1 VPQQDNIDKSYEW
14 KAVTLLG
21 LGFGLVG
28 LDRWLITPLFPSV
41 MEDLG
46 LTYQHLG
53 TTVGVFGLSWGV
65 FSIIMGNVSDRVGRR
80 KVLIPAMIAFS
91 LLSAMS
97 GFSGGFA
104 SLIIIRTLMGVAE
117 GSFCPTSIAATGEAS
132 HPKRR
137 GFNQGLQQSLF
148 ALFGFG
154 FAPIIAT
161 QLLEVVPSWRWVFV
175 ISAFPGLILAVFMYR
190 IIREPKRP
198 ATTPRPVEKA
208 RPAESPR
215 WRDLLCNRNVL
226 VAMLSLLC
234 AMSGVFVMGAM
245 IPNYLVD
252 FLKLT
257 GPQMGFVMSA
267 IGFGGFLGEFG
278 VPGIS
283 DLIGRK
289 PTAFLAFVGASIFLI
304 LFAQA
309 DINPW
314 VLFALLFVSAFF
326 CLGLLALFTGP
337 VATEAVPAVLI
348 ASAIGM
354 VSGVGEIFGGG
365 VAPFVAGFVADRY
378 GIQYTLYLAL
388 GGLMAGILVSLFLR
402 ETAPRKVGATVAT
415 RSVDEAGEAVP
426 DRL

>member
-1 VPQQDNIDKSYEW
+1 VSQPENFDKSYEW

-28 LDRWLITPLFPSV
+28 LDRWLITPLFPA
-41 MEDLG
+41 MMADLG

-53 TTVGVFGLSWGV
+53 TIVGVLGLSWGF
-65 FSIIMGNVSDRVGRR
+65 FSIVMGNVSDRIGRR
-80 KVLIPAMIAFS
+80 KVLIPALIVFS
-91 LLSAMS
+91 LLSAVS
-97 GFSGGFA
+97 GFTGGFA
-104 SLIIIRTLMGVAE
+104 SLLIIRTLMGVAE
-117 GSFCPTSIAATGEAS
+117 GSFCPTSVAATGEAS
-132 HPKRR
+132 HPRRR

-175 ISAFPGLILAVFMYR
+175 ISAVPGLILAIFMYR
-190 IIREPKRP
+190 VIREPRRP
-198 ATTPRPVEKA
+198 VATRPVEKTH
-208 RPAESPR
+208 PAESPR
-215 WRDLLCNRNVL
+215 WRDLLRNRNVL

-289 PTAFLAFVGASIFLI
+289 IAAFLAFVGAAVFLI

-309 DINPW
+309 GPNPW
-314 VLFALLFVSAFF
+314 LLFILLFVSAFF

-354 VSGVGEIFGGG
+354 VSGAGEIFGGG
-365 VAPFVAGFVADRY
+365 VAPFVAGFVADQY

-388 GGLMAGILVSLFLR
+388 GGLLAGVVVSLFLR
-402 ETAPRKVGATVAT
+402 ETAPRKVAAPVA
-415 RSVDEAGEAVP
+415 A
-426 DRL
+426 

>member
-1 VPQQDNIDKSYEW
+1 MSQSDSFDRTYEW
-14 KAVTLLG
+14 KAVTVLG

-28 LDRWLITPLFPSV
+28 LDRWLITPLFPSM
-41 MEDLG
+41 MEDLD

-53 TTVGVFGLSWGV
+53 TIVGVLGLSWGV
-65 FSIIMGNVSDRVGRR
+65 FSIIMGNVSDRIGRR
-80 KVLIPAMIAFS
+80 KVLIPALIIFS
-91 LLSAMS
+91 VLSAIS
-97 GFSGGFA
+97 GFA
-104 SLIIIRTLMGVAE
+104 SGFAGLLAIRLLMGVAE
-117 GSFCPTSIAATGEAS
+117 GSFCPTSVAATGEAS
-132 HPKRR
+132 HPRRR

-175 ISAFPGLILAVFMYR
+175 VSAIPGLILAVFMYR
-190 IIREPKRP
+190 IIREPKYRAAAP
-198 ATTPRPVEKA
+198 APKPVDRVPVA
-208 RPAESPR
+208 APR
-215 WRDLLCNRNVL
+215 WRDLLRNRNVV

-245 IPNYLVD
+245 IPSYLVD

-257 GPQMGFVMSA
+257 VPQMGFVMSA
-267 IGFGGFLGEFG
+267 IGFGGFLGEFA
-278 VPGIS
+278 VPGAS
-283 DLIGRK
+283 DLIGRRLA
-289 PTAFLAFVGASIFLI
+289 AFLAFVGASVFLI

-309 DINPW
+309 GANPW
-314 VLFALLFVSAFF
+314 LLFILLFASAFF

-354 VSGVGEIFGGG
+354 VSGAGEIFGGG
-365 VAPFVAGFVADRY
+365 IAPFLAGFVADQY

-388 GGLMAGILVSLFLR
+388 GGLLAGVVVSLFLR
-402 ETAPRKVGATVAT
+402 ETAPRKVSAAVAT
-415 RSVDEAGEAVP
+415 A
-426 DRL
+426 

>member
-1 VPQQDNIDKSYEW
+1 MSQPDNFDKSYEW

-28 LDRWLITPLFPSV
+28 LDRWLITPLFPAM

-53 TTVGVFGLSWGV
+53 TIVGVLGLSWGA
-65 FSIIMGNVSDRVGRR
+65 FSIIMGNVSDRIGRR
-80 KVLIPAMIAFS
+80 KVLIPALIVFS
-91 LLSAMS
+91 LLSAVS
-97 GFSGGFA
+97 GFTGGFA
-104 SLIIIRTLMGVAE
+104 SLLIIRTLMGVAE
-117 GSFCPTSIAATGEAS
+117 GSFCPTSVAATGEAS
-132 HPKRR
+132 HPRRR

-175 ISAFPGLILAVFMYR
+175 ISAVPGLILAIFMYS
-190 IIREPKRP
+190 IIREPKR
-198 ATTPRPVEKA
+198 AAAAPRPVAEKA
-208 RPAESPR
+208 TPAQSPR
-215 WRDLLCNRNVL
+215 WRDLLRNRNVL

-289 PTAFLAFVGASIFLI
+289 IAAFLAFVGAAVFLI

-309 DINPW
+309 GPNPW
-314 VLFALLFVSAFF
+314 LLFALLFVSAFF

-354 VSGVGEIFGGG
+354 VSGAGEIFGGG
-365 VAPFVAGFVADRY
+365 VAPFVAGFVADQY

-388 GGLMAGILVSLFLR
+388 GGLLAGVVVSLFLR
-402 ETAPRKVGATVAT
+402 ETAPRKVAAAVA
-415 RSVDEAGEAVP
+415 A
-426 DRL
+426 

>member
-1 VPQQDNIDKSYEW
+1 MSQSESFDKSYEW
-14 KAVTLLG
+14 KAVTVLG

-28 LDRWLITPLFPSV
+28 LDRWLITPLFPSM
-41 MEDLG
+41 MEDLN

-53 TTVGVFGLSWGV
+53 TIVGVLGLSWGV
-65 FSIIMGNVSDRVGRR
+65 FSIIMGNVSDRIGRR
-80 KVLIPAMIAFS
+80 KVLIPALIVFS
-91 LLSAMS
+91 LLSAVS
-97 GFSGGFA
+97 GFTSGFA
-104 SLIIIRTLMGVAE
+104 GLLAIRLLMGVAE
-117 GSFCPTSIAATGEAS
+117 GSFCPTSVAATGEAS
-132 HPKRR
+132 HPRRR

-175 ISAFPGLILAVFMYR
+175 ISAIPGLILAIFMYR
-190 IIREPKRP
+190 IVREPNHKAAPQRQPERLPVP
-198 ATTPRPVEKA
+198 A
-208 RPAESPR
+208 PR
-215 WRDLLCNRNVL
+215 WRDLLRNRNVL

-245 IPNYLVD
+245 IPSYLVD
-252 FLKLT
+252 FLKLSV
-257 GPQMGFVMSA
+257 PQMGFIMSA
-267 IGFGGFLGEFG
+267 IGFGGFLGEFA

-289 PTAFLAFVGASIFLI
+289 LAAFLAFVGASVFLI
-304 LFAQA
+304 LFAQGGA
-309 DINPW
+309 NPW
-314 VLFALLFVSAFF
+314 LLFILLFASAFF

-354 VSGVGEIFGGG
+354 VSGAGEIFGGG
-365 VAPFVAGFVADRY
+365 IAPFLAGFVADQY

-388 GGLMAGILVSLFLR
+388 GGLLTGVVVSLFLR
-402 ETAPRKVGATVAT
+402 ETAPRKLGAAAAT
-415 RSVDEAGEAVP
+415 A
-426 DRL
+426 

>member
-1 VPQQDNIDKSYEW
+1 MSQQEQFDKSYEW

-28 LDRWLITPLFPSV
+28 LDRWLITPLFPA
-41 MEDLG
+41 MMADLG

-53 TTVGVFGLSWGV
+53 TIVGVLGLSWGF
-65 FSIIMGNVSDRVGRR
+65 FSIVMGNVSDRIGRR
-80 KVLIPAMIAFS
+80 KVLIPALIIFS
-91 LLSAMS
+91 LLSAVS
-97 GFSGGFA
+97 GFTGGFA
-104 SLIIIRTLMGVAE
+104 SLLIIRTLMGVAE
-117 GSFCPTSIAATGEAS
+117 GSFCPTSVAATGEAS
-132 HPKRR
+132 HPRRR

-175 ISAFPGLILAVFMYR
+175 ISAVPGLILAVFMYR
-190 IIREPKRP
+190 IIRDPKRP
-198 ATTPRPVEKA
+198 AAAPRPAAEKTSA
-208 RPAESPR
+208 QSPR
-215 WRDLLCNRNVL
+215 WRDLLRNRNVL

-245 IPNYLVD
+245 IPSYLVD

-289 PTAFLAFVGASIFLI
+289 PAAFLAFVGASIFLI

-309 DINPW
+309 DANPW

-354 VSGVGEIFGGG
+354 VSGAGEIFGGG
-365 VAPFVAGFVADRY
+365 VAPFAAGFIADQY

-388 GGLMAGILVSLFLR
+388 GGLLAGVVVSLFLR
-402 ETAPRKVGATVAT
+402 ETAPRKVGATAP
-415 RSVDEAGEAVP
+415 A
-426 DRL
+426 